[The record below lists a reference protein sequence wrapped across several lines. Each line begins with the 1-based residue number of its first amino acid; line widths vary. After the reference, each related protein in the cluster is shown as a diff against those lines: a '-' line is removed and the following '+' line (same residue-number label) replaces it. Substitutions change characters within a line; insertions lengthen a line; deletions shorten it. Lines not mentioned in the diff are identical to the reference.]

1 MCNHCKV
8 QSSPASLCISR
19 FFTPSLSIRFLQ
31 NSLQQSILQ
40 NLSQLKSLPC
50 WPLSS
55 SFQSHRESHTNGTL
69 EKYALDI
76 SSTFLLPDCH
86 PSASGLPVLS
96 SFVHCDTYNSGLTP
110 CYTSDIFSM
119 GSFWFTHTPH
129 SGPCSGRSSFTSS
142 PGTASGSLYS
152 P

>member
-1 MCNHCKV
+1 MQPLQSPIIPCKSV
-8 QSSPASLCISR
+8 HFQ
-19 FFTPSLSIRFLQ
+19 
-31 NSLQQSILQ
+31 ILH
-40 NLSQLKSLPC
+40 SLPLNPFSTEQPPAIHLAKSKSAQVTAG

-55 SFQSHRESHTNGTL
+55 SFQSHRESHANGTL

-96 SFVHCDTYNSGLTP
+96 SFVQCDTCKSGLTP

-129 SGPCSGRSSFTSS
+129 SGPCSSRSSFTSS